1 MMINLKILFVLFFE
15 RFSFYKTYFSNDND
29 NKDAIINRHFHNMA
43 KAIFQNDF
51 QNEIIFKELF
61 SSDNFGS
68 QNINNPLIGLL
79 IHPETRNII
88 CQYKYDNISHIQAIF
103 NIINSPINR
112 FSEIPINL
120 QTDYN
125 QNINVIAKQLF
136 FNNFDLIKNLKNN
149 SETPLI
155 KSILNHPCF
164 NSLNEKEQI
173 LYTDFVKHING
184 SPNINKKKTLNK
196 RI

>member
-1 MMINLKILFVLFFE
+1 M
-15 RFSFYKTYFSNDND
+15 
-29 NKDAIINRHFHNMA
+29 
-43 KAIFQNDF
+43 
-51 QNEIIFKELF
+51 FKELF